1 MNLSVLVT
9 QMSILFILIGCGF
22 VCNKSQLIRKEQ
34 LPFLS
39 KIILNVGIPG
49 AILASVSNGTTLQP
63 KELILYIIG
72 FLLFNILCAVLSKL
86 AVKLLRFPKDQKQY
100 EFMFMFSNIAFMGL
114 PIVQAVFGDTAV
126 IYATLFLLPSNL
138 VLFSYGE
145 NLMRD
150 TKEFSLKKFF
160 NPPVIASIL
169 ALVFCVVNYQ
179 PPYLLKQTFVYLGNI
194 TTPLA
199 MIIIGVSL
207 SGVSLLSIFKSK
219 ELLIFLFVKMIVLP
233 LIYWKIMSMLHINE
247 QIVSIL
253 VLLMALPIPS
263 NAVVYA
269 NIYDKNVSLATRISV
284 LSSIICILTIPIVF
298 LFISFL

>member
-1 MNLSVLVT
+1 MNLTVLVS
-9 QMSILFILIGCGF
+9 QMTILFILIGCGF
-22 VCNKSQLIRKEQ
+22 VCNKTKLIGKDQ

-49 AILASVSNGTTLQP
+49 AILASVSKGTTLQP
-63 KELILYIIG
+63 KELLLYLIG
-72 FLLFNILCAVLSKL
+72 FLLFNILCGVLSKL
-86 AVKLLRFPKDQKQY
+86 AVKLLRFAKDQKQY

-114 PIVQAVFGDTAV
+114 PIVQAVFGDEAV

-145 NLMRD
+145 YLMRD
-150 TKEFSLKKFF
+150 TKEFSLRKFF
-160 NPPVIASIL
+160 NPPVLASIL
-169 ALVFCVVNYQ
+169 ALIICVFNYQ
-179 PPYLLKQTFVYLGNI
+179 PPYLLNKSFEYLGNI

-207 SGVSLLSIFKSK
+207 GGVSLRSMFKSK
-219 ELLIFLFVKMIVLP
+219 ELLIFLFVKMMVLP
-233 LIYWKIMSMLHINE
+233 LIYWKIMSVLHINE

-284 LSSIICILTIPIVF
+284 LTSMMCMLTIPLVF
-298 LFISFL
+298 LFISIL